1 MSYTGGSLLRKGIKA
16 LVDGPTVKII
26 KDAGAIPLLVSN
38 TVQVWIT
45 LNSVQVYIVIIFFM
59 VIHWIHMI
67 EEEHQEDHQEVR

>member
-38 TVQVWIT
+38 TVQV
-45 LNSVQVYIVIIFFM
+45 
-59 VIHWIHMI
+59 
-67 EEEHQEDHQEVR
+67 